1 MLFKEDYTP
10 VVPKMKSIKHSSTD
24 ITNKQLE
31 IVHQFVDLILTDD
44 DNIDDFINEHVAS
57 KERER
62 RFKMWVEDMQNEFSG
77 YKLKHVLEYG
87 DISYDIILESKDG
100 KIIEL
105 TPCFDIQFNE
115 NNKIVAF
122 GW

>member
-1 MLFKEDYTP
+1 
-10 VVPKMKSIKHSSTD
+10 
-24 ITNKQLE
+24 
-31 IVHQFVDLILTDD
+31 
-44 DNIDDFINEHVAS
+44 
-57 KERER
+57 
-62 RFKMWVEDMQNEFSG
+62 MQNEFSG

-87 DISYDIILESKDG
+87 DLSYDIILESKDG